1 MSVKKFSLAAVL
13 LVSAIVFSGCASKEL
28 IRPKQSDIDAYMQAN
43 PDLPPVDQSCIADGR
58 FEIGMLASTVRF
70 LLGEPKEII
79 PVKQPWAKQE
89 HWKYPRGKTRVFIME
104 DKHVVGIDEI
114 DVKKKK

>member
-1 MSVKKFSLAAVL
+1 MSVKKFSLAVL
-13 LVSAIVFSGCASKEL
+13 LAGAIVFSGCASKEL

-58 FEIGMLASTVRF
+58 FEIGMLSETVRF
-70 LLGEPKEII
+70 LLGEPKII
-79 PVKQPWAKQE
+79 DQVNQPWAKQE

-104 DKHVVGIDEI
+104 DKHVVGIDEFG
-114 DVKKKK
+114 KK